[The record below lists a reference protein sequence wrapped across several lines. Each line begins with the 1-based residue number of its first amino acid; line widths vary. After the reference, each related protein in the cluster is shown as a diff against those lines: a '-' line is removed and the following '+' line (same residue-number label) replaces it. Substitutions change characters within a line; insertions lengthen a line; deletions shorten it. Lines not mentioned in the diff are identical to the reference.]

1 MSYLEYKCE
10 LDLTNAIDWQR
21 SNAQILLAWLIK
33 KTEWYAV
40 NHCEFWS
47 FWFDNIFNLDTAN
60 QFGLSVWAI
69 ILDEPAFGLTD
80 ASPDD
85 YPAWAFGDERENF
98 NNGNFGTNSSVGY
111 NFSTEQIRK
120 MLKLKAFILHM
131 SGSVH
136 GDSNIAINTSLERI
150 FGENAIYC
158 IDNRD
163 MTFNYIVYDESI
175 QDLAIEL
182 YARDLLP
189 RPVGIDIRRVF
200 IGDVKQFGFGNKR
213 LNFNRGNFYAGV
225 LAGN

>member
-1 MSYLEYKCE
+1 
-10 LDLTNAIDWQR
+10 
-21 SNAQILLAWLIK
+21 
-33 KTEWYAV
+33 
-40 NHCEFWS
+40 
-47 FWFDNIFNLDTAN
+47 
-60 QFGLSVWAI
+60 
-69 ILDEPAFGLTD
+69 
-80 ASPDD
+80 
-85 YPAWAFGDERENF
+85 
-98 NNGNFGTNSSVGY
+98 
-111 NFSTEQIRK
+111 
-120 MLKLKAFILHM
+120 M